1 MTINDMHPT
10 ELIEHRL
17 RQARADRNKVKSDLK
32 DIIDSASVAV
42 AETRNILDEL
52 EMKRLLA
59 ADDISEF
66 EEMGKDYE

>member
-32 DIIDSASVAV
+32 DAFDSVAV
-42 AETRNILDEL
+42 AVSATRNILDEL

-66 EEMGKDYE
+66 EEMGKDL

>member
-17 RQARADRNKVKSDLK
+17 RQARADRNKLKSDVK
-32 DIIDSASVAV
+32 DAIDSVSATVSA
-42 AETRNILDEL
+42 TRNILDEL
-52 EMKRLLA
+52 EMKKLVA

>member
-32 DIIDSASVAV
+32 DAFDSVAV
-42 AETRNILDEL
+42 TVSATRNILDDL
-52 EMKRLLA
+52 EMKRLLESN
-59 ADDISEF
+59 DISEL

>member
-17 RQARADRNKVKSDLK
+17 RQDRADRNKVKSDLK
-32 DIIDSASVAV
+32 DAFDSVSVVVSA
-42 AETRNILDEL
+42 TRNILDEL

-66 EEMGKDYE
+66 NEMAKDL

>member
-17 RQARADRNKVKSDLK
+17 RQARADRNKIKSDLK
-32 DIIDSASVAV
+32 DAIDDVSDTVKA
-42 AETRNILDEL
+42 TRNILDDL

-59 ADDISEF
+59 ADDISEYNQ
-66 EEMGKDYE
+66 MIKDL

>member
-59 ADDISEF
+59 ANDISEF
-66 EEMGKDYE
+66 EVMGKDYE

>member
-17 RQARADRNKVKSDLK
+17 RQDRADRNKVKSDLK

-66 EEMGKDYE
+66 NEMAKDL

>member
-17 RQARADRNKVKSDLK
+17 RQDRADRNKVKSDLK
-32 DIIDSASVAV
+32 DAFDSVSVAV
-42 AETRNILDEL
+42 SATRNILDEL

-66 EEMGKDYE
+66 NEMAKDL